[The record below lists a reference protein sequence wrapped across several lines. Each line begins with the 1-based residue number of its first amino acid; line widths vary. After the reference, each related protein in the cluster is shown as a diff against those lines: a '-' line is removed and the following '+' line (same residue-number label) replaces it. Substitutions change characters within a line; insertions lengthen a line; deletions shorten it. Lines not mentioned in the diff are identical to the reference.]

1 MPITYELSESRFLST
16 PPDTYVARVVHSG
29 TAELKEII
37 AVMVQQGCTMFESD
51 IVGVLV
57 AYRQAIE
64 SLLREG
70 RSVNTEIAKY
80 NVGISGVFTG
90 SDDTFDPD
98 RHQVRINVQPG
109 KCLVQALAHAK
120 WVKLEPNKPLPH
132 LMHYSDV
139 ASGRRD
145 GSLTPGGVGQINGF
159 RLRFDPANPDE
170 GIFFVAPSG
179 TKTRVETMVK
189 NQLRELIFVV
199 PALPAGGYRL
209 EVRARIRGGEELRTG
224 ALECKLT
231 VA

>member
-29 TAELKEII
+29 AAELKEII

-57 AYRQAIE
+57 AYRQAIAF
-64 SLLREG
+64 LLQEG
-70 RSVNTEIAKY
+70 RNVHTDLAKY
-80 NVGISGVFTG
+80 SVGVNGVFTG
-90 SDDTFDPD
+90 PDDTFDPD
-98 RHQVRINVQPG
+98 RHKVRINVQPG

-132 LMHYSDV
+132 PMHYSDV

-145 GSLTPGGVGQINGF
+145 GPLTPGGVGQVSGF
-159 RLRFDPANPDE
+159 RLRVDPAKLDE
-170 GIFFVAPSG
+170 GIFFIAPAG
-179 TKTRVETMVK
+179 ATTRVETVVK
-189 NQLRELIFVV
+189 NRLGELIFVV
-199 PALPAGGYRL
+199 PALPAGYYRL

-224 ALECKLT
+224 ALEYKLT